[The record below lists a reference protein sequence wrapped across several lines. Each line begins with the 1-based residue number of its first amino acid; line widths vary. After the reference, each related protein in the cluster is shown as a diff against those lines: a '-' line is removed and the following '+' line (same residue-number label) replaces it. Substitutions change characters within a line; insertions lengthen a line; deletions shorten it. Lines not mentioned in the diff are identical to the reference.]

1 MNKDILKDIANE
13 AIKQSMA
20 RNKQVKVSRPI
31 TVVVDKEGST
41 FRNENG
47 EIFVTTPAMQFHVR
61 RIIIITACVTT
72 NIIVA
77 IVIITIAIITMII
90 IIITITHTQ
99 TQTHTHTRTHARARA
114 HTHRSTDVLL
124 TPHTPFDLP
133 HSIFTARSASS
144 WERSRGGARSRQR

>member
-90 IIITITHTQ
+90 IVITITHTN
-99 TQTHTHTRTHARARA
+99 THTHTHARTRTRA
-114 HTHRSTDVLL
+114 HTHIVPQTCC
-124 TPHTPFDLP
+124 
-133 HSIFTARSASS
+133 
-144 WERSRGGARSRQR
+144 